1 MNNTLIVYHNPR
13 CSKSRETLNLIKD
26 KNINPKIY
34 LYLDKPLSENL
45 IKDLLKQ
52 MNKSPEDIIRKKEP
66 IYKKLGLKNA
76 DQTKLIQAICKNP
89 ILLERPIVSNGE
101 KAIIGR
107 PPENV
112 LSIL

>member
-45 IKDLLKQ
+45 IKDLLKK
-52 MNKSPEDIIRKKEP
+52 MNKSPEDIIRKNEA
-66 IYKKLGLKNA
+66 IYKELGLKNA
-76 DQTKLIQAICKNP
+76 DQKQLIQAICKNP